1 MLKIGITGGIGSGK
15 TTVCRVFETL
25 GIPVFYADLAAKHL
39 MQHDPEL
46 KKALQ
51 HALGENIYENGILKR
66 SYLAQLLFSNP
77 THLETVN
84 SLVHP
89 AVIRYGHQWMQQ
101 QKSPYAIKE
110 AALFFESG
118 SYAEMDYMITVAAPE
133 ALRIQRVIDRD
144 NISVEEV
151 QKRIAKQL
159 PEKEKITRSDFVIQN
174 DDIHPVLPQVL
185 LLHAFFIGQATI
197 PPKFLTIHTP

>member
-1 MLKIGITGGIGSGK
+1 
-15 TTVCRVFETL
+15 
-25 GIPVFYADLAAKHL
+25 KHL

-110 AALFFESG
+110 AALFFESET
-118 SYAEMDYMITVAAPE
+118 YAEMDDMNTVGPPE
-133 ALRIQRVIDRD
+133 AMRIRRVIHRD
-144 NISVEEV
+144 NMSVDDV
-151 QKRIAKQL
+151 QNRRAQQL
-159 PEKEKITRSDFVIQN
+159 PEQEKTTRSDFLIQN
-174 DDIHPVLPQVL
+174 GDIHPV
-185 LLHAFFIGQATI
+185 
-197 PPKFLTIHTP
+197 